1 MNVLGF
7 LFGNWL
13 ARAYLLLVAVV
24 AVLVFVILEVGGEEA
39 NLAGVWLILV
49 TLPGSL
55 LASPVA
61 GLASGPAQHG
71 DLLLRTGDQCSDQ
84 RSSDQPPRAC
94 PASSPPKSNM
104 ISSGRL

>member
-7 LFGNWL
+7 LFGNWF

-24 AVLVFVILEVGGEEA
+24 AVGVFVILEVGGDDA

-55 LASPVA
+55 LVSRVS
-61 GLASGPAQHG
+61 GLVSGPAQHG

-84 RSSDQPPRAC
+84 RSSDQPARAC
-94 PASSPPKSNM
+94 RAASPPK
-104 ISSGRL
+104 

>member
-7 LFGNWL
+7 LFGNWF

-24 AVLVFVILEVGGEEA
+24 AVSVFVILEVGGEDA

-55 LASPVA
+55 LASPVS
-61 GLASGPAQHG
+61 GLV
-71 DLLLRTGDQCSDQ
+71 TGQLSTVTFFCALAIS
-84 RSSDQPPRAC
+84 ALIN
-94 PASSPPKSNM
+94 AAM
-104 ISSGRL
+104 ISLLVHAVSRLFRSRA

>member
-7 LFGNWL
+7 LFGNWS

-24 AVLVFVILEVGGEEA
+24 AVGVFVILEVGGEDA

-61 GLASGPAQHG
+61 GLASGRLSTVIFFGA
-71 DLLLRTGDQCSDQ
+71 LASDQ
-84 RSSDQPPRAC
+84 RSSDQPARAC
-94 PASSPPKSNM
+94 RAASPPKSSM
-104 ISSGRL
+104 ISGRRL

>member
-61 GLASGPAQHG
+61 GLV
-71 DLLLRTGDQCSDQ
+71 
-84 RSSDQPPRAC
+84 
-94 PASSPPKSNM
+94 
-104 ISSGRL
+104 SGRLSTVIFFCAPAISALINAAVIGLLVHAASRLLRSRA

>member
-7 LFGNWL
+7 LFGNWF

-24 AVLVFVILEVGGEEA
+24 AVLVFVILEVGGEDA

-61 GLASGPAQHG
+61 SGLGPAQHG
-71 DLLLRTGDQCSDQ
+71 DLFCTLAISALINAAVISLLVHAVRRLLRS
-84 RSSDQPPRAC
+84 RA
-94 PASSPPKSNM
+94 
-104 ISSGRL
+104 

>member
-7 LFGNWL
+7 LFGNWF

-24 AVLVFVILEVGGEEA
+24 AMLVFVILEDA

-61 GLASGPAQHG
+61 GLVSGQLSTLIFFCALAISALINAAVISLLVHAVSR
-71 DLLLRTGDQCSDQ
+71 LLRS
-84 RSSDQPPRAC
+84 
-94 PASSPPKSNM
+94 PA
-104 ISSGRL
+104 